1 VLLIDI
7 THPFLRVEYDPP
19 YKLLAMLKME
29 VMATRERVKIF
40 NRLKFV
46 IVTTHKE
53 DGLTEHFFFPSPNK
67 RILFSRTLLI
77 SSR

>member
-1 VLLIDI
+1 
-7 THPFLRVEYDPP
+7 
-19 YKLLAMLKME
+19 MLKME
-29 VMATRERVKIF
+29 VMASRDRVKIF

-53 DGLTEHFFFPSPNK
+53 DGLKEHFFYKTPST
-67 RILFSRTLLI
+67 RFLFGRTLLI